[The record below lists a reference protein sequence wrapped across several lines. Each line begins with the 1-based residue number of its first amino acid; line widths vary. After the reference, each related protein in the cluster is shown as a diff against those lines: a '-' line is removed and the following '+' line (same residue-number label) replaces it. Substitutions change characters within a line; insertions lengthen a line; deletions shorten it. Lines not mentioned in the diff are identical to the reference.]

1 MKNLF
6 VTGLNGRTGKYFLE
20 ELNNN
25 VHDYNLYASVRRNVN
40 FPNNVKKV
48 NVDLDNFDEVLHATK
63 NMDVIFH
70 IAGIQKSINVVKAA
84 IKNNV
89 NWVILV
95 HTTGIYSKY
104 KSASKEYIEIEE
116 EIKKV
121 TLDKEIKITIIR
133 PTMIFGSLDDNNMCV
148 FIKMVD
154 KLKLFPIV
162 NDAKYF
168 LQPIHQKD
176 LGKAYFQLLM
186 NEEKTKGKN
195 YDLSGEK
202 PIELIEIL
210 NIIADNLN
218 RKPIF
223 FSIPFFIAYSGALIL
238 YYLTFS
244 KIDIRE
250 KVQRLVEPRAY
261 SHKEASIDFGFNPNS
276 FDFWIKDEVKN
287 YINSKGK

>member
-6 VTGLNGRTGKYFLE
+6 ITGLNGRTGKYFLE

-40 FPNNVKKV
+40 FPSNVKKV

-116 EIKKV
+116 EIKRI
-121 TLDKEIKITIIR
+121 TINKEIKITIIR
-133 PTMIFGSLDDNNMCV
+133 ATMIFGSLDDNNMCV

-154 KLKLFPIV
+154 KLKVFPIV
-162 NDAKYF
+162 NGAKYF
-168 LQPIHQKD
+168 LQPIHQND
-176 LGKAYFQLLM
+176 LGKAYFQLLI
-186 NEEKTKGKN
+186 NEDKTKGKN

-210 NIIADNLN
+210 NTIASNLN

-223 FSIPFFIAYSGALIL
+223 VSIPFFIAYSGALIL
-238 YYLTFS
+238 YYLTFY

-276 FDFWIKDEVKN
+276 FEFWIKDEVEN

>member
-6 VTGLNGRTGKYFLE
+6 ITGLNGRTGKYFLE

-48 NVDLDNFDEVLHATK
+48 NVDLDNFDEVLHSTK

-121 TLDKEIKITIIR
+121 TIDKEIKITIIR

-162 NDAKYF
+162 NGAKYF

>member
-48 NVDLDNFDEVLHATK
+48 NVDLDNFDEVLHSTK

-162 NDAKYF
+162 NGAKYF

>member
-6 VTGLNGRTGKYFLE
+6 VTGLNGRTGKYFLD

-48 NVDLDNFDEVLHATK
+48 NVDLDNFDEVLHSTK

-162 NDAKYF
+162 NGAKYF

>member
-6 VTGLNGRTGKYFLE
+6 ITGLNGRTGKYFLE

-70 IAGIQKSINVVKAA
+70 IAGIKKSINVVKAA

-148 FIKMVD
+148 FIKMID

-162 NDAKYF
+162 NGAKYF

-210 NIIADNLN
+210 NIIAYNLN

>member
-6 VTGLNGRTGKYFLE
+6 ITGLNGRTGKYFLE
-20 ELNNN
+20 ELSNNF
-25 VHDYNLYASVRRNVN
+25 HDYNLYASVRRNVD

-63 NMDVIFH
+63 NMDIIFH

-116 EIKKV
+116 EIKKF
-121 TLDKEIKITIIR
+121 TLGKEIKITIIR

-162 NDAKYF
+162 NGAKYF

-223 FSIPFFIAYSGALIL
+223 FSIPFFIAYSGAIIL
-238 YYLTFS
+238 YYLTFY

-276 FDFWIKDEVKN
+276 FDFWIKDEVKT